1 MSDVTSDC
9 HCRTSFLVR
18 WSLCRS
24 CFLFVPTHHPQ
35 KERESL
41 GEFEMG
47 CVPIGSQRVS
57 AQRALARSALALS
70 APQVHFWIRGSDLR
84 IAHPQDPRPYS
95 MSLTQTLTRANHYE
109 LQSKEATVNH
119 SIT

>member
-1 MSDVTSDC
+1 MSDVTSDSHLPHVLSC
-9 HCRTSFLVR
+9 PVVSVPCLLSF
-18 WSLCRS
+18 C
-24 CFLFVPTHHPQ
+24 PHPPSP
-35 KERESL
+35 KRKGL
-41 GEFEMG
+41 GEFENG
-47 CVPIGSQRVS
+47 LCSSGAQRAG

-70 APQVHFWIRGSDLR
+70 APQVHCWIRGSDLR

>member
-1 MSDVTSDC
+1 MTSLLTVT
-9 HCRTSFLVR
+9 CRTSCLFQ
-18 WSLCRS
+18 WSLCRLAFFFS
-24 CFLFVPTHHPQ
+24 PPTIP
-35 KERESL
+35 KKKSL
-41 GEFEMG
+41 GEFENG
-47 CVPIGSQRVS
+47 LCSSGAQRAG

-70 APQVHFWIRGSDLR
+70 APQVHFWIRESDLR